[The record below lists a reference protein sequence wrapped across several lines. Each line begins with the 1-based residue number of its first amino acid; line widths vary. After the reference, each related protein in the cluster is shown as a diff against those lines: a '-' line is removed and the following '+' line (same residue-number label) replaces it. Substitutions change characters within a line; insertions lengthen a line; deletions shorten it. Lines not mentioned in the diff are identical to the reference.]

1 MGGKNIRRKKFKK
14 ITEVL
19 HPSTRY
25 LTELKF
31 FNYPYSNNWYFR
43 FSMKKGSQI
52 KLSTNTPN
60 KEEGKEIALSQ
71 FYRYETIAREG
82 RSIVADTV
90 EKLIKTFIKNQRD
103 RYDKGFLKN
112 KGTIDNKEYCLK
124 GYLLP
129 FLNKNQTKKRL
140 IVDVEGKEF
149 LEYFRWR
156 NKGKKLSTNTLNA
169 ERSKIQEFFNW
180 CALNDKIGGTQKPIF
195 ERLKNYSGVSDGFS
209 EEEYKRLTTY
219 LNTKFIKKDMT
230 DRERISREVFRDFV
244 YIATNTGARL
254 SELYEIKQKDIQ
266 HKKVIKGNRYPHA
279 IFNITSANS
288 KTGVSRDNPCMRGDI
303 VKRTQERTA
312 KILGKEKLSSND
324 YLFVSIDGYKL
335 TTKNTSVWWNKVRE
349 EIDLS
354 HRKLQVC
361 RHFAITTR
369 LKMGVSPAVVARMV
383 GTSIE
388 QIDKFYYSKIGS
400 VDEFVQFNRRPD
412 REPR

>member
-14 ITEVL
+14 ISEVL

-31 FNYPYSNNWYFR
+31 YNYPYSDNWYFR

-52 KLSTNTPN
+52 RLSTNTPN
-60 KEEGKEIALSQ
+60 KEEGKEVALSQ
-71 FYRYETIAREG
+71 FYRYETIGREG
-82 RSIVADTV
+82 RSIVPDSV
-90 EKLIKTFIKNQRD
+90 EKLVKTFIKNQQE
-103 RYDKGFLKN
+103 RYDRGLIKN

-156 NKGKKLSTNTLNA
+156 NKGKKLSNNTLGS

-180 CALNDKIGGTQKPIF
+180 CALNNKISGTQKPIF

-244 YIATNTGARL
+244 YVATNTGARL
-254 SELYEIKQKDIQ
+254 SELYEIRQKDIQ
-266 HKKVIKGNRYPHA
+266 HKNIIKGNRYSHS
-279 IFNITSANS
+279 IFNITSDNS

-324 YLFVSIDGYKL
+324 YLFVSVDGYKL

-349 EIDLS
+349 EIDLT

-400 VDEFVQFNRRPD
+400 VDEFVQFSRRQD
-412 REPR
+412 RPR

>member
-1 MGGKNIRRKKFKK
+1 MGKNVRRKKFKK

-19 HPSTRY
+19 LPSTRY

-31 FNYPYSNNWYFR
+31 FNYPYSDNWYFR
-43 FSMKKGSQI
+43 FSIKKGSQI
-52 KLSTNTPN
+52 KLSANTPN
-60 KEEGKEIALSQ
+60 KEEGKEIATSE

-82 RSIVADTV
+82 RSIVPDSV
-90 EKLIKTFIKNQRD
+90 EKLVNTFIKNQRE
-103 RYDKGFLKN
+103 RYDRGLVKN

-129 FLNKNQTKKRL
+129 FLNQNQTKKRL

-156 NKGKKLSTNTLNA
+156 NKGKKLSTNTLQS
-169 ERSKIQEFFNW
+169 ERSKIQEFMNW
-180 CALNDKIGGTQKPIF
+180 CMLNGKISGTQRPIF
-195 ERLKNYSGVSDGFS
+195 ERLKHYSGVADGFT

-219 LNTKFIKKDMT
+219 LNTQFIKKDMS
-230 DRERISREVFRDFV
+230 DRERIPREIFRDFIYV
-244 YIATNTGARL
+244 ATNTGARL
-254 SELYEIKQKDIQ
+254 SELYEIRQKDIQ
-266 HKKVIKGNRYPHA
+266 HPRTIKGNRYPHT
-279 IFNITSANS
+279 IFNITADNS

-303 VKRTQERTA
+303 VRRTQQRTA

-324 YLFVSIDGYKL
+324 YLFVSVDGNGL
-335 TTKNTSVWWNKVRE
+335 TTQNTTLWWNRVRK
-349 EIDLS
+349 EIDLT

-369 LKMGVSPAVVARMV
+369 LKQGVSPAVVARMV

-388 QIDKFYYSKIGS
+388 QIDKFYYSKIGN
-400 VDEFVQFNRRPD
+400 VDEFVKFD
-412 REPR
+412 RKRDYYDD